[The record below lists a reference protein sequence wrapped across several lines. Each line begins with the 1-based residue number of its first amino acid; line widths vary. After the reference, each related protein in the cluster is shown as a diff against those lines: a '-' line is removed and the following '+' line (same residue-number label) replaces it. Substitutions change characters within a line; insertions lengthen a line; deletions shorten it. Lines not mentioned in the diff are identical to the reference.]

1 LFFLD
6 NNLDSHDFQ
15 FIFQWRIMAKQV
27 TLSPSAL
34 SLFKNCSRCFWLEK
48 VKNIKRPRGIFPSL
62 PGGMDRV
69 IKDYFDTFRAK
80 GTLPPELRIDAF
92 KGIALY
98 NDQAQLERWRN
109 WRTGLRYQEDGR
121 ALSGMLDDL
130 LVRDGAYIPF
140 DYKTK
145 GSPTNEEDATKYY
158 QTQLDCYA
166 LMLEANGLKTA
177 GYGFLLYYSPKVVGE
192 RGQVS
197 FEIQPIKIGTDTE
210 RAKDLIRRALS
221 ILSGP
226 APRASEDCEYCNW
239 LEKFRK

>member
-1 LFFLD
+1 MA
-6 NNLDSHDFQ
+6 
-15 FIFQWRIMAKQV
+15 IMTKQI

-34 SLFKNCSRCFWLEK
+34 SLFKDCPRCFWLEK

-69 IKDYFDTFRAK
+69 IKTYFDTFRVK

-92 KGIALY
+92 KGICLY
-98 NDQAQLERWRN
+98 DNQAQLENWRA
-109 WRTGLRYQEDGR
+109 WRTGLQYHENGSV
-121 ALSGMLDDL
+121 LSGMLDDL
-130 LVRDGAYIPF
+130 LVKDGAYIPF

-166 LMLEANGLKTA
+166 LMLEGNGLKTA
-177 GYGFLLYYSPKVVGE
+177 GYGFLLYYSPKEVGE
-192 RGQVS
+192 NGQVT
-197 FEIQPIKIGTDTE
+197 FEIQPIRIETDPE
-210 RAKDLIRRALS
+210 RAKALFHKALA
-221 ILSGP
+221 ILTGS
-226 APRASEDCEYCNW
+226 APQASSKCEYCGW

>member
-1 LFFLD
+1 
-6 NNLDSHDFQ
+6 
-15 FIFQWRIMAKQV
+15 MKQV

-34 SLFKNCSRCFWLEK
+34 SLFKDCPRCFWLEK

-69 IKDYFDTFRAK
+69 IKTYFDTFRAK
-80 GTLPPELRIDAF
+80 RELPPELRIDAF
-92 KGIALY
+92 KDIVLY
-98 NDQAQLERWRN
+98 ENQVQLDQWRE
-109 WRTGLRYQEDGR
+109 WRSGLRYCEEE
-121 ALSGMLDDL
+121 AVLSGMLDDL
-130 LVRDGAYIPF
+130 LMKDGLAVPF

-177 GYGFLLYYSPKVVGE
+177 GFGFLLYYSPKQVGE
-192 RGQVS
+192 NGNVL
-197 FEIQPIKIGTDTE
+197 FEIQPIRIPTDTE
-210 RAKDLIRRALS
+210 RAKELFHKALAS
-221 ILSGP
+221 LTGA
-226 APRASEDCEYCNW
+226 APKASFKCEYCGW

>member
-1 LFFLD
+1 
-6 NNLDSHDFQ
+6 
-15 FIFQWRIMAKQV
+15 MATMTKTV

-34 SLFKNCSRCFWLEK
+34 SLFKNCPRCFWLEK

-69 IKDYFDTFRAK
+69 IKTYFDTFRVK

-92 KGIALY
+92 QGISLY
-98 NDQAQLERWRN
+98 ENLAQLELWRA
-109 WRTGLRYQEDGR
+109 WRTGLQYREEGF
-121 ALSGMLDDL
+121 AISGMLDDL
-130 LVRDGAYIPF
+130 LVKNGQYVPF

-166 LMLEANGLKTA
+166 LMLEGNGLKTA
-177 GYGFLLYYSPKVVGE
+177 GYGFLLYYSPK
-192 RGQVS
+192 QVQELGNVQ
-197 FEIQPIKIGTDTE
+197 FEIQPLRIGTD
-210 RAKDLIRRALS
+210 IRRAKELCLRA
-221 ILSGP
+221 IATLSGS
-226 APRASEDCEYCNW
+226 APKSDPECEYCGW

>member
-1 LFFLD
+1 M
-6 NNLDSHDFQ
+6 S
-15 FIFQWRIMAKQV
+15 KQV

-34 SLFKNCSRCFWLEK
+34 SLFKNCPRCFWLEK

-69 IKDYFDTFRAK
+69 IKTYFDTFRIK
-80 GTLPPELRIDAF
+80 GLLPPELRIDAF
-92 KGIALY
+92 KGIRLY
-98 NDQAQLERWRN
+98 DDQVQLERWRA
-109 WRTGLRYQEDGR
+109 WRTGLQYQKDDEV
-121 ALSGMLDDL
+121 LSGMLDDL
-130 LVRDGAYIPF
+130 LVKDGAYIPF

-166 LMLEANGLKTA
+166 LMLEGNGLKTA
-177 GYGFLLYYSPKVVGE
+177 GYGFLLYYTPKEVGE
-192 RGQVS
+192 NGQVS

-210 RAKDLIRRALS
+210 RAKALVHQALS
-221 ILSGP
+221 ILTGP
-226 APRASEDCEYCNW
+226 APKSAHDCEYCEW